1 MSATKVNVEFLRNPR
16 IANRNSE
23 SRITAIVGLGP
34 VTRNIVDEAV
44 VRGTGSV
51 DTLSLYPSSG
61 VSVSQI
67 SDFPGV
73 ISTAQNYVLI
83 SQGGVL
89 YNRNSSSVNANGQ
102 ITWPIT
108 SNNPDV
114 PAPGTVYYVSYSGA
128 VPDSQFNPEE
138 FSDKS
143 DILAKYGEENNN
155 TGILS
160 VAGTINLEN
169 GAPSVLLVQASS
181 SSYNEAAYKLAIDK
195 LLKRSNVED
204 VVAVFPC
211 DGSVTR
217 AQQEVI
223 LTYLHTHFMKANTIG
238 RERGIIYGSPTSL
251 TATGGIDDVG
261 DIAQAG
267 TYCGKANSL
276 SNEDICYVVAGRV
289 RRKDANGNYMELD
302 TNFVAAAIGGLQ
314 ASLPKRSTPMHEMK
328 LVGFE
333 LDNEKFSDS
342 ELKKLDNA
350 SCLVVTSNDNICE
363 IYDSITT
370 DNASAD
376 TQEKSVI
383 TQKRL
388 VKRSIRE
395 GLRNEFFKGKGTVVL
410 PYTETDIEAKTDG
423 ILNALV
429 TVDKEIYAYGLKDDP
444 TTGERKT
451 IATVD
456 PTEPRRIRVKCSI
469 KYLYALKWI
478 DVEVSTFV

>member
-1 MSATKVNVEFLRNPR
+1 MSATKVNVEFLRNQR

-217 AQQEVI
+217 A
-223 LTYLHTHFMKANTIG
+223 
-238 RERGIIYGSPTSL
+238 
-251 TATGGIDDVG
+251 
-261 DIAQAG
+261 
-267 TYCGKANSL
+267 
-276 SNEDICYVVAGRV
+276 
-289 RRKDANGNYMELD
+289 
-302 TNFVAAAIGGLQ
+302 
-314 ASLPKRSTPMHEMK
+314 
-328 LVGFE
+328 
-333 LDNEKFSDS
+333 
-342 ELKKLDNA
+342 
-350 SCLVVTSNDNICE
+350 
-363 IYDSITT
+363 
-370 DNASAD
+370 
-376 TQEKSVI
+376 
-383 TQKRL
+383 
-388 VKRSIRE
+388 
-395 GLRNEFFKGKGTVVL
+395 
-410 PYTETDIEAKTDG
+410 
-423 ILNALV
+423 
-429 TVDKEIYAYGLKDDP
+429 
-444 TTGERKT
+444 
-451 IATVD
+451 
-456 PTEPRRIRVKCSI
+456 
-469 KYLYALKWI
+469 
-478 DVEVSTFV
+478 